1 MENQYGTRIPRR
13 KVKELHRMGN
23 KINVTKMNLPIIE
36 DPRGNLAFIQE
47 DIIPFEIKRV
57 YYLYDV
63 PSTAF
68 RGGHSHIAQSEFLIP
83 LSGSF
88 EVITDDGITKSAYV
102 MNKPNIGLFI
112 PTGIWRE
119 LQNFSSGAVCLVLA
133 SDVFKEEDYIR
144 DYAVFLESLTL

>member
-1 MENQYGTRIPRR
+1 MEVR
-13 KVKELHRMGN
+13 
-23 KINVTKMNLPIIE
+23 KINLPVVE
-36 DPRGNLAFIQE
+36 DIRGNLAFIQE
-47 DIIPFEIKRV
+47 DIIPFTFKRV
-57 YYLYDV
+57 YYLFDV

-68 RGGHSHIAQSEFLIP
+68 RGGHSHINQSEFLIP

-88 EVITDDGITKSAYV
+88 EVVTDDGTTKTTYLL
-102 MNKPNIGLFI
+102 NKPNIGLYI

-144 DYAVFLESLTL
+144 NYEEFLKNKSTNNL